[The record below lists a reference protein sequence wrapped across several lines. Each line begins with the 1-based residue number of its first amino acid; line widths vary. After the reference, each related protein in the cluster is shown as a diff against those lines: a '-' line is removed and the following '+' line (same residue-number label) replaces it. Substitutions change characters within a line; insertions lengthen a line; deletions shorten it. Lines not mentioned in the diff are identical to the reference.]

1 MRKTFKYGVGW
12 GDEEKMFEG
21 DRHRKKNE
29 RMRVQNLIQFKQR
42 ERRKRCDELNRE
54 SDFKLTE
61 K

>member
-1 MRKTFKYGVGW
+1 
-12 GDEEKMFEG
+12 MFEG

-61 K
+61 KGRITTKSSETDSRE